1 MDTGGIPRSVRVKWR
16 RVKGGDARDDL
27 LRLQKQ
33 TEETRETGRREGKVR
48 GLRLHTAKG
57 RQLAR
62 EKVQLLT
69 GNFTEGPSEKVISS
83 RVSE

>member
-1 MDTGGIPRSVRVKWR
+1 MGRIPGSVRVKWR
-16 RVKGGDARDDL
+16 RVRDRGARADL

-33 TEETRETGRREGKVR
+33 IEETRETGGQERKVQ
-48 GLRLHTAKG
+48 GLRLPTEKG
-57 RQLAR
+57 RQLDR

-69 GNFTEGPSEKVISS
+69 GNFTEGSSEKVISS